1 MNAKKHFE
9 KHFAKLNLEAVIF
22 SATWGLIV
30 GTICGFIAAL
40 ITWITA
46 VKPVWLSI
54 LIPLGTVALVCLGV
68 GVALY
73 IFKYRPTPKKSAKRL
88 DSLGLHER
96 MITMLE
102 LEQED
107 SFIARLQREDAKTHL
122 SKVPT
127 SSIKIVLSTTMIIL
141 LSVFLTLST
150 GMTTVAA
157 LAAADI
163 IPSGFDTI
171 TDTIEEIEP
180 DVYFSVTYE
189 VEDGGY
195 IDGEAEQLVIEGG
208 NAEPVTAVAEEGFV
222 FVEWDDGRT
231 KPGRQDNKITS
242 DVIYYAIFE
251 PIADEG
257 EDGDPSEDAPTDSP
271 KESEEGEQS
280 KPGEDPSDSS
290 GGPGGKYDEINQVI
304 NNNTY
309 YRDVLKNYRDL
320 LEERLANEGDTLS
333 DEERA
338 IIEKYLEIL

>member
-1 MNAKKHFE
+1 MNAKKYFD
-9 KHFAKLNLEAVIF
+9 KHYAKLNLEAFTF

-30 GTICGFIAAL
+30 GAICGFIAAL
-40 ITWITA
+40 ITWFTA
-46 VKPVWLSI
+46 VKPVWLCL
-54 LIPLGTVALVCLGV
+54 LITLGTIALVSVGV

-73 IFKYRPTPKKSAKRL
+73 IFKYRPTPKNSAKRL
-88 DSLGLHER
+88 DSLGLRER

-102 LEQED
+102 LEQDD
-107 SFIARLQREDAKTHL
+107 STIARLQREDAKTQL
-122 SKVPT
+122 ARVPT
-127 SSIKIVLSTTMIIL
+127 SSIKIVLSTTMIVL
-141 LSVFLTLST
+141 LSVFLTLTT

-157 LAAADI
+157 LAAAEI
-163 IPSGFDTI
+163 LPSGFDTI
-171 TDTIEEIEP
+171 TDTLEEIEP

-189 VEDGGY
+189 AEDGGY
-195 IDGEAEQLVIEGG
+195 VDGEPEQLVIAGG

-231 KPGRQDNKITS
+231 KPGRQDNKITG

-257 EDGDPSEDAPTDSP
+257 EDGDPNEDAPTDSP
-271 KESEEGEQS
+271 KESEDGEQT

-290 GGPGGKYDEINQVI
+290 GGPGGKHDEINQII

-309 YRDVLKNYRDL
+309 YRDELKNYRDL
-320 LEERLANEGDTLS
+320 LEERLATEGDSLS